1 MKAGLYARVSTHDQ
15 EPENQLQELRRY
27 VTARGWTGQEYVDR
41 GVSGTKD
48 RRPAL
53 DRLMTD
59 ATQRRVDAVV
69 VWRLDRFGRNLRHL
83 VTAIEDLTA
92 AGVAFV
98 SMGESIDTSSPTGR
112 LLLGVLGS
120 FAEFERERIRERIHA
135 GLARARRQGTRLGRK
150 RQRINE
156 RQMEQVAGLSV
167 REAAK
172 ALGVPASR
180 IHRERGR
187 TLVSREQVRASAVSA
202 GAPAYTE

>member
-27 VTARGWTGQEYVDR
+27 VTARGCTGQEYVDR